1 MLFSFCKRQI
11 WLESARGTQNQTCFA
26 SGKPSRASSPKFR
39 AKNRARRGPEVYFA
53 YKNGGIN
60 AFLIL

>member
-11 WLESARGTQNQTCFA
+11 WLESARGTQNQTFFA

-39 AKNRARRGPEVYFA
+39 AENRARRGPEVYFA
-53 YKNGGIN
+53 YKN
-60 AFLIL
+60 